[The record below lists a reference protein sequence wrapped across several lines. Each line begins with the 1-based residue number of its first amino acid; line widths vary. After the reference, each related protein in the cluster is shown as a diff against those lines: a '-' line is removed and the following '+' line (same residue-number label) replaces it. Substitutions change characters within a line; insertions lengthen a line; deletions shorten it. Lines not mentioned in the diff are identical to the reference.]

1 MKQNAGI
8 LLTENFLAYAQTAH
22 VSKCPMTTSTVTSLT
37 CLTAQPN
44 LIQPSSAVAER
55 VFSIL
60 NNTFTDRQDNTLQ
73 DYLES
78 SVMLQYNR

>member
-1 MKQNAGI
+1 M
-8 LLTENFLAYAQTAH
+8 
-22 VSKCPMTTSTVTSLT
+22 SLT

-44 LIQPSSAVAER
+44 LIQPSSAGAER
-55 VFSIL
+55 AFSIL
-60 NNTFTDRQDNTLQ
+60 NNIFTDRQDNASQ

>member
-1 MKQNAGI
+1 M
-8 LLTENFLAYAQTAH
+8 
-22 VSKCPMTTSTVTSLT
+22 
-37 CLTAQPN
+37 AQPN
-44 LIQPSSAVAER
+44 LHVIQPSSAAAER
-55 VFSIL
+55 AFSIL